1 MQRERANTGA
11 KLMRRVTIGLIEVI
25 AMPFLVAILALLS
38 GCATDLLVRKDSRPP
53 VPAPVVDR
61 AAASETLV
69 SGYLE
74 NLRRLVQSAPAEQA
88 EMAAAA
94 QREYDLAPTPSHQL
108 RLALVLATPNHA
120 ATDLPRAQRLLR
132 ELMAAPA
139 ALLPAERALA
149 FLEQQKVDVQLFQQA
164 DAVHLVHAQV
174 GDHEVGAEAARG
186 GECLHAALDRFD
198 VVVLRAQAD
207 GEQTKQ
213 ARIVVDHQDACL
225 AFAGLVHDRIPS
237 ILGINGRL

>member
-149 FLEQQKVDVQLFQQA
+149 FLEQQKVDVQLALEAENKRLQGTVVRNDKDRNAAANKRLQA
-164 DAVHLVHAQV
+164 
-174 GDHEVGAEAARG
+174 EVEENTR
-186 GECLHAALDRFD
+186 
-198 VVVLRAQAD
+198 LRKELEEAQA
-207 GEQTKQ
+207 KL
-213 ARIVVDHQDACL
+213 DAISDIEKSL
-225 AFAGLVHDRIPS
+225 SERKSSAESRSP
-237 ILGINGRL
+237 